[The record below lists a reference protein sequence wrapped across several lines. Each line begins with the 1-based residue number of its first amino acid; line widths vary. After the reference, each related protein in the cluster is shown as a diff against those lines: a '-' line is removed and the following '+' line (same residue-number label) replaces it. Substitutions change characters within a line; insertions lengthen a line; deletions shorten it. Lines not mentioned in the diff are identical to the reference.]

1 MSLTTSGC
9 LPTTTPSFGKC
20 VIEIAERY
28 EFSVRYCLLSAHSL
42 GKKSRIELKGAQTG
56 FHPDKAHHH
65 SHLLQLQEYAA
76 SVAFSHKDKMRLDA
90 APEIP

>member
-9 LPTTTPSFGKC
+9 LPTTTPSIGKC

-28 EFSVRYCLLSAHSL
+28 EFNVRYCLPSAYSL
-42 GKKSRIELKGAQTG
+42 AKKSRIELKGAQTG
-56 FHPDKAHHH
+56 LHPDEAHHR

-76 SVAFSHKDKMRLDA
+76 SVAFRHEDKMRLDA